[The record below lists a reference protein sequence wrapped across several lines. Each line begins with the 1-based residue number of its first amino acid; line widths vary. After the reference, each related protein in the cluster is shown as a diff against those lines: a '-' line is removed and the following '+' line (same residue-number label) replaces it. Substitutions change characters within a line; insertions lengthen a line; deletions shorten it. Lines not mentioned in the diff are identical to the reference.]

1 MDILTADFV
10 PSEESDLEEIEG
22 HYCRKNGL
30 KSENSN
36 GRDTF
41 PGLRV
46 TFSDNKCQLEWA
58 TYVHS
63 GLFI

>member
-46 TFSDNKCQLEWA
+46 TFSDNKCQLE
-58 TYVHS
+58 
-63 GLFI
+63 